1 MDPDDSPRPWWRPTW
16 YEFAPEIVLT
26 VGLGWF
32 LIDEP
37 DAATSAFKSTRAVGL
52 MVAGGFGWIIGR
64 VVLAR
69 FVPWRSA
76 RTAIVG
82 LAALGALAVVVLPA
96 YDDSTVVEAFPTV
109 PVVDDPPTTTP
120 PPTTSP
126 ITAPPSTVP
135 SPAAPAD
142 PDPPGTPATAVPLTT
157 AAPATTAAT
166 TTTVLPEPVRLRTGP
181 FTGIDHRAE
190 GTVSIYR
197 APDGRHIV
205 GLESFDIQ
213 PGPDYDVY
221 VVPGAD
227 QDGTSGGTRLD
238 DLRGNQ
244 GTQYYEVPAGVDVA
258 IGEWTVLIW
267 CQTFGVP
274 VANATPV

>member
-1 MDPDDSPRPWWRPTW
+1 M
-16 YEFAPEIVLT
+16 
-26 VGLGWF
+26 
-32 LIDEP
+32 
-37 DAATSAFKSTRAVGL
+37 
-52 MVAGGFGWIIGR
+52 
-64 VVLAR
+64 
-69 FVPWRSA
+69 
-76 RTAIVG
+76 
-82 LAALGALAVVVLPA
+82 LPA
-96 YDDSTVVEAFPTV
+96 YDDETVVEAFPAA
-109 PVVDDPPTTTP
+109 PVVDVAPTTTP

-126 ITAPPSTVP
+126 TTAPPGTVP
-135 SPAAPAD
+135 APAAPAD
-142 PDPPGTPATAVPLTT
+142 PPSTPATAVPVTT
-157 AAPATTAAT
+157 AAPPTT
-166 TTTVLPEPVRLRTGP
+166 TTTVPAEPVQLRTGP
-181 FTGIDHRAE
+181 FMGIDHRAE

-197 APDGRHIV
+197 TPDGRHIV

-258 IGEWTVLIW
+258 TGEWTVLIW